1 MNTSLSAK
9 LSAAEL
15 LDFLLKQSNTLCL
28 LLNDGVITQVYQG
41 YDNVKLVN
49 NQYQLFNELAI
60 LDKTLIEVLPKAL
73 AKIFAEQ
80 LPKLNQRNSYL
91 SFDFSH
97 QGDNKPYYY
106 QTKCYLLNAPSEI
119 LLVVRTVEPHHFIA
133 KSSSNELHQQVFE
146 NNQAIKL
153 ILDPKTG
160 SIVDANEAAARFYG
174 YSQAQLQ
181 TMNIAEINQLSPEQ
195 VKKELAS
202 AEREDRLYF
211 NFVHQ
216 LASGEC
222 RDVEVYSG
230 PITLANSTLLYSI
243 IHDVTE
249 RKKAER
255 KLLETEKR
263 QRDMLNNTSSLIYYK
278 HLDGRYIS
286 VNKAFEQAFGLTE
299 ADLLDKTDYDVMPR
313 AAADVCRDADLR
325 ALSADAPLENE
336 ETVLV
341 NGVEH
346 TYISVKFPLKDAD
359 GKNYAI
365 CGISTDITERKQ
377 AERRIIQQAHYDNL
391 TQLPN
396 RFLAL
401 DRLNQ
406 LLKDAKRN
414 KDKVAVLFLDLDDF
428 KKVNDTLGHEF
439 GDKLLIEAA
448 ARLTKVIRKS
458 DTVGRLG
465 GDEFIILLKGLT
477 SAEHVQPVADN
488 LINEFRR
495 PFVIENRELLLTSS
509 IGIALYPDDA
519 STSSNLLRN
528 ADTAMYHAKSI
539 GRNTYA
545 YYTKEMNQDVAR
557 RLLIEEQ
564 IRNALEKDE
573 FEVYFQPQF
582 SVKNKR
588 LVGAEALLRWHNP
601 SLGNVSPAEFIPV
614 AEQTGLIVPIG
625 HYVIE
630 QSLATLARWQKLQ
643 PDLDISVN
651 VSPRQFRDNGL
662 VNFLAQM
669 IKQNGIDA
677 RHLELEITEGV
688 LMTGHKSIEQDLLT
702 IGQMGVKLAMDDF
715 GTGYS
720 SLSYLRKYPF
730 NVLKIDRSFV
740 SNLSA
745 DSTDLA
751 LVKATVAM
759 AKALGVKVIAE
770 GVETQG
776 QFTLLH
782 DVGCDYIQGY
792 LFGKPCQ
799 EAVFVEQYLTSH

>member
-1 MNTSLSAK
+1 MSAK

-49 NQYQLFNELAI
+49 NQYQLFKELAI
-60 LDKTLIEVLPKAL
+60 LDKTLTEVLPKAL

-106 QTKCYLLNAPSEI
+106 QTKCYLLNAPSEV

-439 GDKLLIEAA
+439 GDKLLVEAA

-625 HYVIE
+625 RYVIE
-630 QSLATLARWQKLQ
+630 QSLATLAKWQKLQ

-751 LVKATVAM
+751 LIKATVAM
-759 AKALGVKVIAE
+759 ADALGVKVIAE

-776 QFTLLH
+776 QFALLH

>member
-15 LDFLLKQSNTLCL
+15 LDFLLKKTNTLCL

-41 YDNVKLVN
+41 YDDVKLVN

-60 LDKTLIEVLPKAL
+60 SDKPLNEVLPKAL

-80 LPKLNQRNSYL
+80 LPTLNQRNRYL

-97 QGDNKPYYY
+97 QGDSKLYYY
-106 QTKCYLLNAPSEI
+106 QTKCYLLNAPSEV
-119 LLVVRTVEPHHFIA
+119 LLVIRSVEPHHFIA

-174 YSQAQLQ
+174 YSQTQLQ

-202 AEREDRLYF
+202 AEHEERLYF

-286 VNKAFEQAFGLTE
+286 VNKAFEQTFGLTE

-336 ETVLV
+336 ETLLV

-495 PFVIENRELLLTSS
+495 PVVIENRELLLTSS

-588 LVGAEALLRWHNP
+588 LVGAEALLRWQNP

-625 HYVIE
+625 RYVIE
-630 QSLATLARWQKLQ
+630 QSLTTLVKWQKLQ

-688 LMTGHKSIEQDLLT
+688 LMTGHKSIEQDLLM
-702 IGQMGVKLAMDDF
+702 ISQMGIKLAMDDF

-745 DSTDLA
+745 QSTDLA

-759 AKALGVKVIAE
+759 AEALGLNVIAE
-770 GVETQG
+770 GVETEG
-776 QFTLLH
+776 QFNLLH
-782 DVGCDYIQGY
+782 DAGCDFIQGY

-799 EAVFVEQYLTSH
+799 ESAFVQQYLTLH

>member
-49 NQYQLFNELAI
+49 NQYQLFNQLAI

-439 GDKLLIEAA
+439 GDKLLVEAA

-751 LVKATVAM
+751 LIKATVAM
-759 AKALGVKVIAE
+759 ADALGVKVIAE

-776 QFTLLH
+776 QFALLH